1 MDYTKPFQ
9 EIPTVG
15 NLRLRKK
22 KSPIRRA
29 IKRIAKKT
37 AILGSAAAALM
48 LIMGVGAAETITTGK
63 IALAIA
69 CGIWVGL
76 VIAVNWGDR

>member
-9 EIPTVG
+9 EIPVAG

-22 KSPIRRA
+22 KSPVRRA
-29 IKRIAKKT
+29 IKRAVKKT

-48 LIMGVGAAETITTGK
+48 LIMGVGAAEVITPGK
-63 IALAIA
+63 IVLAIA

-76 VIAVNWGDR
+76 VIAVN